1 MKKFTLMY
9 MNSECLTQIWNK
21 KYALNINITRPTLT
35 KNLHFTRHLTDF
47 TQLTY
52 I

>member
-1 MKKFTLMY
+1 MKKFTIMY

-21 KYALNINITRPTLT
+21 KYALNITQPTLT
-35 KNLHFTRHLTDF
+35 KKLHFTRHLTDF